1 MNQLQWS
8 VLISYFYIRLA
19 KQSRDVVGGL
29 IEDKVELS
37 IGLVHLVSFQQAET
51 GSSQQMVL
59 SEPRAYCIY
68 TYDATLVEPQ
78 QFSLIVI
85 ITAQF

>member
-1 MNQLQWS
+1 MNNNSVIILVTHSRWS
-8 VLISYFYIRLA
+8 RKKFYFYIYLA

-59 SEPRAYCIY
+59 REQKAHYIYAYN
-68 TYDATLVEPQ
+68 AT
-78 QFSLIVI
+78 
-85 ITAQF
+85 

>member
-1 MNQLQWS
+1 MNEKS
-8 VLISYFYIRLA
+8 VIILVNHSQQSKIISCYYIYLA

-51 GSSQQMVL
+51 GSSQQMIL
-59 SEPRAYCIY
+59 SEPRAYYIY
-68 TYDATLVEPQ
+68 TYNATLLDP
-78 QFSLIVI
+78 
-85 ITAQF
+85 

>member
-1 MNQLQWS
+1 MSSCFNK
-8 VLISYFYIRLA
+8 YLA

-37 IGLVHLVSFQQAET
+37 VRLVHLVSFQEAET

-59 SEPRAYCIY
+59 SEPRACYIHLY
-68 TYDATLVEPQ
+68 
-78 QFSLIVI
+78 
-85 ITAQF
+85 